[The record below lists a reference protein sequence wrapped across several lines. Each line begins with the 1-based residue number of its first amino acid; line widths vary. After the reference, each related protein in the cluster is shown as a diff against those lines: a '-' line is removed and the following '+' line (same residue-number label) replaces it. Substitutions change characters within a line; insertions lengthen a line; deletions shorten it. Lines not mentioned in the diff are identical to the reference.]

1 MMIKLTKHNYD
12 AIMRLYNAYFSL
24 CSKRDYDNMCL
35 VYSLITSIALE
46 GSTRRSK
53 RF

>member
-1 MMIKLTKHNYD
+1 MSKQTKQDYG
-12 AIMRLYNAYFSL
+12 AIMRLYSAYFSL